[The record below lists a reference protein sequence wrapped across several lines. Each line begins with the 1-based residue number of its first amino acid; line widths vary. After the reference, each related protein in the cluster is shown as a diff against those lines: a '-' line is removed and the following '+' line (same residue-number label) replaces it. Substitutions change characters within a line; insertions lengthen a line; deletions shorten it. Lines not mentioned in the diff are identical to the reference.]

1 MGTTC
6 QFKLKIKIR
15 VTKPKKL
22 KSVVAV
28 RENVKN
34 RCQKT
39 GKLTESKNIY
49 RLVSKTETMYVK

>member
-1 MGTTC
+1 MRTTC
-6 QFKLKIKIR
+6 QFKLKIKIC
-15 VTKPKKL
+15 VTKSKKL
-22 KSVVAV
+22 KSEVAV
-28 RENVKN
+28 IKN